1 MRGPAGVGRR
11 ARVPWRRTSRSAP
24 ATPAALKLYD
34 ALGYVTHHPY
44 NYRAPTA

>member
-1 MRGPAGVGRR
+1 MRSLLAWAGEPGAVASYLQVR
-11 ARVPWRRTSRSAP
+11 AGNPG
-24 ATPAALKLYD
+24 ALKLYD